1 MATLD
6 KITSLSGTATAHTVN
21 HPSGTAPSTTAAA
34 ADHQHHTLP
43 ADGVVLAESVVYRTI
58 NKGLLSH
65 TDGLVGPTGV
75 TMPA

>member
-6 KITSLSGTATAHTVN
+6 KITSLSGTATAHTIV
-21 HPSGTAPSTTAAA
+21 HPTETAPSTAAAA
-34 ADHQHHTLP
+34 ADHQHTTLP

-65 TDGLVGPTGV
+65 TDGLVGSSGIV
-75 TMPA
+75 TPA